1 MVPIR
6 WWGGG
11 GGSTISFPI
20 WAGRGVMV
28 KVSVEKWDEKI
39 EKFVLQKY
47 VGKGGIIQIPYK

>member
-1 MVPIR
+1 
-6 WWGGG
+6 
-11 GGSTISFPI
+11 
-20 WAGRGVMV
+20 MV